1 MFQPNLRPQVTELV
15 SSARQLYEE
24 TCNLLR
30 EKAQSLVSTSGA
42 TVHCFTQV
50 HVLEHFAQIPLS
62 CHISLLIYALYI
74 SEAKGDNC
82 FIVLHDTMYLLPSC
96 INYTN
101 KYTAC
106 RKGPNNDIIV

>member
-42 TVHCFTQV
+42 NVHCSTQLN
-50 HVLEHFAQIPLS
+50 VLAHFAQIPLS
-62 CHISLLIYALYI
+62 CHSLLLHCALHI
-74 SEAKGDNC
+74 SEAEDDNC
-82 FIVLHDTMYLLPSC
+82 FILLHDTMYLLPSC
-96 INYTN
+96 IN
-101 KYTAC
+101 
-106 RKGPNNDIIV
+106 

>member
-42 TVHCFTQV
+42 TVHCSTRLR
-50 HVLEHFAQIPLS
+50 VL
-62 CHISLLIYALYI
+62 HILHRQLYLVTIYFYTVLCI
-74 SEAKGDNC
+74 FLKQKMI
-82 FIVLHDTMYLLPSC
+82 IVL
-96 INYTN
+96 
-101 KYTAC
+101 
-106 RKGPNNDIIV
+106 